1 MPFDSQKI
9 SYMCLKKNAVLT
21 LFCTLCLMVLT
32 NKALSAP
39 QHALAIYDQPK
50 YPKNFSHFDYVNPKA
65 PKGGDIIL
73 GVVSSG
79 GFDSLNPFLLKGEA
93 AFGLNEY
100 LYETLASQSSDEPFT
115 QYGRIAKT
123 MEVAKDRSW
132 IIFNINEKARFHDGQ
147 PITANDV
154 VLTFNTL
161 ISKGHPYF
169 ASYYSAV
176 AEVKALS
183 KYRVKFSFKVA
194 NNRELPLI
202 VGALPVLPAHYWKDK
217 DFTRSTIAPVGSGPY
232 KIRDVDMG
240 RSIRFERVKDYW
252 GANLPVNRGRYNF
265 DNIAVDYYRDNTIAL
280 QAFKSGEY
288 HFRAENTS
296 RNWATAY
303 TGKNF
308 DQGYIIK
315 SEIRHQLPTG
325 MQSFVFNLRRP
336 LFQDPLVREALNY
349 AFDFEWTNQ
358 RLFYNA
364 YVRTNSYFSNSD
376 LASSGLPSD
385 AELNILKPFQGQIPE
400 RVFTTEF
407 QSPQSDGSGNNRQN
421 LLKAMHLLK
430 QAGWQVKNNKLVNAA
445 GEPFEFSILL
455 VSPDFERVALPFTKN
470 LARLGIQAKVQLIDT
485 QQYLN
490 RIQNFDFDIT
500 VGSFQQN
507 LFPGNEQRNY
517 WHSSSANQAG
527 SFNWAGIS
535 NPVVDSLV
543 EQLIS
548 APDHASLVNQSRA
561 LDRVLLWNFYVIP
574 NWHIQTFRIAYWNI
588 FGQPAIQAPY
598 DIGFDNWWI
607 DPEKN
612 AKYRP
617 QQK

>member
-1 MPFDSQKI
+1 MRMKKHPLLVIF
-9 SYMCLKKNAVLT
+9 CLFYGFLSFNPAY
-21 LFCTLCLMVLT
+21 
-32 NKALSAP
+32 SAP

-50 YPKNFSHFDYVNPKA
+50 YPRNFTHFAYVNPKA

-79 GFDSLNPFLLKGEA
+79 GFDSLNPFLLKGEP
-93 AFGLNEY
+93 AFGLSEY
-100 LYETLASQSSDEPFT
+100 VYETLASQSIDEPFT

-132 IIFNINEKARFHDGQ
+132 IIFYLNEKARFHDGQ

-154 VLTFNTL
+154 VFTFNTL

-169 ASYYSAV
+169 ASYYSGV

-202 VGALPVLPAHYWKDK
+202 VGSLPVLPAHYWQDK
-217 DFTRSTIAPVGSGPY
+217 DFTRSNIPPLGSGPY
-232 KIRDVDMG
+232 KVRAIDMG
-240 RSIRFERVKDYW
+240 RRISFERVKDYW

-265 DNIAVDYYRDNTIAL
+265 DNIAADYYRDNTIAL

-308 DQGYIIK
+308 DKGRIIK
-315 SEIRHQLPTG
+315 AEIRHQLPTG

-336 LFQDPLVREALNY
+336 LLQDPLVREALNY

-364 YVRTNSYFSNSD
+364 YVRTNSFFSNSN
-376 LASSGLPSD
+376 LASSGLPSE
-385 AELNILKPFQGQIPE
+385 AELKILGPFKEQLPE

-430 QAGWQVKNNKLVNAA
+430 QAGWRVKDNRLVNAA

-455 VSPDFERVALPFTKN
+455 VSPDFERVALPFSKN
-470 LARLGIQAKVQLIDT
+470 LTRLGIQAKVQLIDT
-485 QQYLN
+485 QQYIN
-490 RIQNFDFDIT
+490 RIQNFDFDMT

-527 SFNWAGIS
+527 SFNWAGIN
-535 NPVVDSLV
+535 NPVVDALV

-548 APDHASLVNQSRA
+548 VPDHASLINQSRA

-574 NWHIQTFRIAYWNI
+574 HWHIQTFRIAYWNI

-598 DIGFDNWWI
+598 DIGFDSWWI

-612 AKYRP
+612 ARYRP